1 MQSFLPY
8 LRAIEQSQQL
18 MKCRQIL
25 DRLLRHCS
33 GVGLLAAPLLLAQPA
48 LAEGSYQIGLNQPL
62 FEYDARNGLLTS
74 IDRPIYVNSVSP
86 GEVIN
91 VSLCGSTITDDV
103 RVEIYRHA
111 GSLTNYQGS
120 FPAGTL
126 VSSQAL
132 TSGNVSCTD
141 TFNAP
146 LTSPIR
152 YTATAPGTYEVRLY
166 NTSVANGTLRRFDI
180 TVTPDAVTNPDPRLT
195 QGRIW
200 SYNWGFNAGSFAQT
214 AATNTDYF
222 VVVPG
227 GYPGTSVVWKLD
239 LNNFAGFVYEIMAND
254 TGVNSP
260 NTAGKIVAGL
270 SVPFS
275 GNAITPRFQQYL
287 SFPNLPIVPPP
298 QPSTITNL
306 LFTDNAGVDSTISP
320 GATAG
325 IQDSGFFKFTTDTDG
340 TYTVVIDTSSSTGGA
355 PDGIYGAGDVFLL
368 GRTIA
373 GVENV
378 VPWDGRDNNGNLLP
392 VGSYNVR
399 VQSRLGEYHFLAG
412 DAETSGGTAK
422 GLSIYRASS
431 NLTQANTLMYW
442 DDITG
447 LPGVSGGTTTLPNG
461 LLSSDANGHK
471 WGDFTATSFGNE
483 RFIDTYVYV
492 FDTAATALATIA
504 SNDIPL
510 QISGKVWN
518 DANGNLAQDGSESIV
533 DGSVVAPLYANLIN
547 SSGDVV
553 ETVSVSSTG
562 TYKLT
567 DVRLNTTYTVQ
578 LSTTIG
584 IVGQPKPATT
594 LPNGWANTGENK
606 AGTTETIT
614 PGEIIVTISGGGVL
628 NHDFGIEQLPDTTD
642 LNPASQTNPGG
653 TVTIQVPTLA
663 GTDPEDGALGSS
675 QSFKIV
681 DLPTNGTLT
690 YNNTSVTA
698 GQVISNYDPTL
709 LKLDPDDGAIT
720 VSFTYAAIDSA
731 GKEDPTP
738 AIVTMPFAA
747 PSPGGSCNAIY
758 GSYAPSGTS
767 SFTLR
772 QINSSTGAS
781 TIIPTPPL
789 QGGRGS
795 LAMTPD
801 GQRFYFLGL
810 PSVNPRNE
818 LKYYDVQNNVVVS
831 TGVSVSSSTSNPFRM
846 AIEPTG
852 TNGYSSR
859 QGEFKRFQLSNNQVT
874 SLSIVDV
881 GPTDL
886 AFSQRPGGDIWFAAD
901 GSAYVMARRG
911 GNDPIAQFDNFMYR
925 LEINDTTVTATFL
938 GQITSSDSSF
948 VGLDAN
954 GLAVLNGKM
963 YIGGGAAGGT
973 ANAEIWSVDLVTFVA
988 TKIGTNNTEAGVAP
1002 GDLTSCEFPILAP
1015 NVSSDKIVN
1024 DLNTGTVLPG
1034 DELEYTITV
1043 RNAGNISAGNVRLQD
1058 PIPTGTTYVASSTTL
1073 NGTAVPD
1080 NAGAMPFAAA
1090 SSINSPGQLPGAL
1103 LVDTTPGT
1111 SGDREA
1117 TIKFRIKINTANPPA
1132 KVSNQATITY
1142 NGGPAGGVTS
1152 DNPTTPD
1159 KDSTDIAVVNNP
1171 NVLLVKRITA
1181 INNGTTTI
1189 GGDSLAD
1196 YKNDLSNPYDD
1207 NTLDNPAP
1215 TPLDTNKWLNPNAFL
1230 IGGINGGTTRPG
1242 DELEYTIYFLS
1253 AGDASAKG
1261 VLFCDRIP
1269 TNVTFLPTAFNSFAN
1284 QAEKGLPNSDRG
1296 ILWLKDGATE
1306 SLTNIADGDAAQYF
1320 PPGADPTAVYP
1331 KVNCGGANTN
1341 GAIVVNLRDLP
1352 NATSPGSPP
1361 ESYGFVRFRGKVK

>member
-1 MQSFLPY
+1 MQSFLRHF
-8 LRAIEQSQQL
+8 RAIEQSQQL
-18 MKCRQIL
+18 MKCRQVL

-340 TYTVVIDTSSSTGGA
+340 TYAVVIDTSSSTGGA

-378 VPWDGRDNNGNLLP
+378 VPWNGRDNNGNLLP
-392 VGSYNVR
+392 IGSYNAQ

-471 WGDFTATSFGNE
+471 WGDFTGTSFGNE
-483 RFIDTYVYV
+483 RFLDTYVYA
-492 FDTAATALATIA
+492 FDTTATALATIA

-510 QISGKVWN
+510 QISGKVWD
-518 DANGNLAQDGSESIV
+518 DANGNLAQDGSEPIV
-533 DGSVVAPLYANLIN
+533 DGSVVAPLYANLID
-547 SSGDVV
+547 SSGNVI
-553 ETVSVSSTG
+553 ETASVTSTG

-567 DVRLNTTYTVQ
+567 NVRLNTTYTVQ

-584 IVGQPKPATT
+584 VVGQPKPATT

-614 PGEIIVTISGGGVL
+614 PGEIIVTISGGVL
-628 NHDFGIEQLPDTTD
+628 SQDFGIEQLPNTTD
-642 LNPASQTNPGG
+642 LNPVSQANPGG

-663 GTDPEDGALGSS
+663 GTDPEDGALGSGK
-675 QSFKIV
+675 SFRIV
-681 DLPTNGTLT
+681 TLPTNGALT
-690 YNNTSVTA
+690 YNNIVVTA
-698 GQVISNYDPTL
+698 GQIISNYDPTL

-720 VSFTYAAIDSA
+720 VSFTYAAIDAA
-731 GKEDPTP
+731 GQVDSTP
-738 AIVTMPFAA
+738 ATVTMPFTA
-747 PSPGGSCNAIY
+747 P
-758 GSYAPSGTS
+758 
-767 SFTLR
+767 
-772 QINSSTGAS
+772 
-781 TIIPTPPL
+781 
-789 QGGRGS
+789 
-795 LAMTPD
+795 
-801 GQRFYFLGL
+801 
-810 PSVNPRNE
+810 V
-818 LKYYDVQNNVVVS
+818 
-831 TGVSVSSSTSNPFRM
+831 
-846 AIEPTG
+846 
-852 TNGYSSR
+852 
-859 QGEFKRFQLSNNQVT
+859 
-874 SLSIVDV
+874 
-881 GPTDL
+881 
-886 AFSQRPGGDIWFAAD
+886 
-901 GSAYVMARRG
+901 
-911 GNDPIAQFDNFMYR
+911 
-925 LEINDTTVTATFL
+925 
-938 GQITSSDSSF
+938 IT
-948 VGLDAN
+948 
-954 GLAVLNGKM
+954 
-963 YIGGGAAGGT
+963 
-973 ANAEIWSVDLVTFVA
+973 
-988 TKIGTNNTEAGVAP
+988 
-1002 GDLTSCEFPILAP
+1002 
-1015 NVSSDKIVN
+1015 
-1024 DLNTGTVLPG
+1024 
-1034 DELEYTITV
+1034 
-1043 RNAGNISAGNVRLQD
+1043 
-1058 PIPTGTTYVASSTTL
+1058 
-1073 NGTAVPD
+1073 
-1080 NAGAMPFAAA
+1080 
-1090 SSINSPGQLPGAL
+1090 
-1103 LVDTTPGT
+1103 
-1111 SGDREA
+1111 
-1117 TIKFRIKINTANPPA
+1117 
-1132 KVSNQATITY
+1132 
-1142 NGGPAGGVTS
+1142 
-1152 DNPTTPD
+1152 
-1159 KDSTDIAVVNNP
+1159 NP
-1171 NVLLVKRITA
+1171 NLLLVKRITA
-1181 INNGTTTI
+1181 INGGATTS
-1189 GGDSLAD
+1189 GGDNLAL
-1196 YKNDLSNPYDD
+1196 YKDEPTNPYDD

-1215 TPLDTNKWLNPNAFL
+1215 TPVDTDKWPNL
-1230 IGGINGGTTRPG
+1230 TTLLVGGINGGTIRPG

-1253 AGDASAKG
+1253 SGDTPAKS

-1269 TNVTFLPTAFNSFAN
+1269 NNVTFLPTAFNSFGDEATG
-1284 QAEKGLPNSDRG
+1284 GLPGSDRG
-1296 ILWLKDGATE
+1296 ILWQQTGATE
-1306 SLTNIADGDAAQYF
+1306 SLTNVSDGDAAQYF
-1320 PPGADPTAVYP
+1320 PPGADPTVVYS

-1341 GAIVVNLRDLP
+1341 GAVVVNLGNLP
-1352 NATSPGSPP
+1352 NATSPGIPAG
-1361 ESYGFVRFRGKVK
+1361 SYGFVRFRGKVK